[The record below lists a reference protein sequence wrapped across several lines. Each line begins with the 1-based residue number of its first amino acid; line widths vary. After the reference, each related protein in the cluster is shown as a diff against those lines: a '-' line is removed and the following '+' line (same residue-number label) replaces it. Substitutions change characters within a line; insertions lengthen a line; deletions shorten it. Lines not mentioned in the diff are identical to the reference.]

1 LGYRVPNG
9 VEDTIEFRNGKYYF
23 VKRVQEYELV
33 SGDLNSGGISNINTE
48 LDLVSFNWV
57 IPNYYISGT
66 DIDGSGIFTDRTTPR
81 MGVDSAWTHYKT
93 TSTFRIVVP
102 IGTYTTSAEAQ
113 ADLVGTKILY
123 QLATPIETEILSLG
137 IPQSYQG
144 GTIYID
150 DMMADADLYTTN
162 ALISNTAY
170 PIKSLD
176 RIVRIN
182 ADGSQ
187 TELAV
192 IGATIAGDKLS
203 FTHTGLVANDIVWFS
218 YTYDIANTFQSLTTA
233 TYYDNPF
240 IAVAPNGT
248 ARRLVPTVDNAGAV
262 TWTSV
267 AI

>member
-1 LGYRVPNG
+1 MEIVWS
-9 VEDTIEFRNGKYYF
+9 DTAGTYQTTDVGKYKNRSTSLMTF
-23 VKRVQEYELV
+23 VILGTKGITLSQAQTFV
-33 SGDLNSGGISNINTE
+33 SGTE
-48 LDLVSFNWV
+48 V
-57 IPNYYISGT
+57 YY
-66 DIDGSGIFTDRTTPR
+66 
-81 MGVDSAWTHYKT
+81 
-93 TSTFRIVVP
+93 
-102 IGTYTTSAEAQ
+102 E
-113 ADLVGTKILY
+113 
-123 QLATPIETEILSLG
+123 LATPIETEILSLG

-182 ADGSQ
+182 ANGSQ
-187 TELAV
+187 TELA
-192 IGATIAGDKLS
+192 ISGATIATNKLS
-203 FTHTGLVANDIVWFS
+203 FTHTGLTANDIVWFS
-218 YTYDIANTFQSLTTA
+218 YTYDIANTFKSLTTA

-248 ARRLVPTVDNAGAV
+248 ARRLVPSVDNAGAV